1 MEIERIGPYQT
12 VLKKADTNIIKDKTK
27 HNYNFSGEG
36 SPIRNSPQWSEI
48 IDFLDNEESTT
59 GHFLDEETSTTQT
72 PVISPG
78 LDIPNNDDSRRAS
91 SQGSDISEEDDTKSI
106 LAMIEVHET
115 QSQGR
120 SG

>member
-1 MEIERIGPYQT
+1 M
-12 VLKKADTNIIKDKTK
+12 L
-27 HNYNFSGEG
+27 NYNLSGEG

-48 IDFLDNEESTT
+48 IDFLDNEKSTT
-59 GHFLDEETSTTQT
+59 GHFLDEETTIT

-78 LDIPNNDDSRRAS
+78 LDIPNNTYSGRAS

-106 LAMIEVHET
+106 LATIEVHET
-115 QSQGR
+115 PNQGR

>member
-1 MEIERIGPYQT
+1 M
-12 VLKKADTNIIKDKTK
+12 LN
-27 HNYNFSGEG
+27 HNLSGEG

-59 GHFLDEETSTTQT
+59 GHFMDEETSTTQT

-78 LDIPNNDDSRRAS
+78 LDIANNVDSRRAS

-106 LAMIEVHET
+106 LAMIEIHDTPVR
-115 QSQGR
+115 GM

>member
-1 MEIERIGPYQT
+1 M
-12 VLKKADTNIIKDKTK
+12 LN
-27 HNYNFSGEG
+27 HNLSGEG

-72 PVISPG
+72 PVISPE
-78 LDIPNNDDSRRAS
+78 LDILDNIDSSTAS
-91 SQGSDISEEDDTKSI
+91 SRGSAISEKDDTEST
-106 LAMIEVHET
+106 LAMIEIHET
-115 QSQGR
+115 PVRGM